1 MAASDLCRY
10 RRDVQ
15 PLVPRSHRRSV
26 YRGCRGGHG
35 GDERAAGQPVLHEGG
50 GGLGTDR
57 GGGGGVGRRRM
68 NASHL
73 IMHVFLTKNQHKGE
87 KSQLIWLQCLQCS
100 SFFVIGQC
108 LLFSQTD
115 KFSDLCFSQNII
127 YPCLALTGECMYS
140 DKIPGSSNVF
150 YARMEKH
157 K

>member
-73 IMHVFLTKNQHKGE
+73 IMHVFFNK
-87 KSQLIWLQCLQCS
+87 KSTQRGKES
-100 SFFVIGQC
+100 TDMASMFTVFKFFCNRSMPFI
-108 LLFSQTD
+108 FS
-115 KFSDLCFSQNII
+115 N
-127 YPCLALTGECMYS
+127 
-140 DKIPGSSNVF
+140 
-150 YARMEKH
+150 
-157 K
+157 